1 MTARETRGNT
11 QGKEQLVTR
20 LTATRLVSVAAAAG
34 IALAAASGTAG
45 AAQGGP
51 DTASGTPTCGTSDL
65 RISFAERLG
74 GGMNH
79 AGGTLELKNT
89 TQRTCALRGYPG
101 LGLADSQRKALPSHT
116 VWGSTWYAD
125 DPGNKLIYLKP
136 GEAAQANVAWTHSG
150 TAARKGTYL
159 LVTPPAARTHQAV
172 PLDDLVDNGELHVTA
187 VAHKV
192 PVRG

>member
-1 MTARETRGNT
+1 M
-11 QGKEQLVTR
+11 TR

-45 AAQGGP
+45 ATQDGTGA
-51 DTASGTPTCGTSDL
+51 ASATPTCGTSDL

-79 AGGTLELKNT
+79 AGGTLEFKNT
-89 TQRTCALRGYPG
+89 GKRTCALRGYPG
-101 LGLADSQRKALPSHT
+101 LGLADSARKALSSRA

-136 GEAAQANVAWTHSG
+136 GQAAQANVAWTHSG
-150 TAARKGTYL
+150 TDARKSTYL

-172 PLDDLVDNGELHVTA
+172 PLGDLVDKGELHVTA
-187 VAHKV
+187 LAHKV